1 MGYHSRKC
9 KRREAVRELS
19 AHHSLASGR
28 GGCATHVVDMDGDC
42 CFPVTSEDVQP
53 AIDVACVCEGAACE

>member
-9 KRREAVRELS
+9 KRREAVCELS
-19 AHHSLASGR
+19 AHLFGIR
-28 GGCATHVVDMDGDC
+28 QRTHVVDMDGDC
-42 CFPVTSEDVQP
+42 CLPVTSEDVQL